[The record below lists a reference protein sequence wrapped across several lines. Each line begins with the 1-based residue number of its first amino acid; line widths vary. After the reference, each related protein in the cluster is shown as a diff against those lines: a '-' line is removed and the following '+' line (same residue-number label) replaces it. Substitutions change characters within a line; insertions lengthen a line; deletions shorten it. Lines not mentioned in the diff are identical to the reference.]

1 MFKRN
6 EKGFTLVELMIV
18 VVIIGILASIAI
30 PKFSSL
36 IGKTKAT
43 EAKTILGQIV
53 QSEKTYYF
61 TNNAYVDFNTALAD
75 PPVPNDGS
83 LDCPPIGFTQPDG
96 ARFAYGFETLTATAK
111 ERTDVA
117 TGDVNGDGD
126 TDDGLTLQINAAGD
140 IQGALTAD
148 MVW

>member
-1 MFKRN
+1 MFRRS

-43 EAKTILGQIV
+43 EAKTILGTIV
-53 QSEKTYYF
+53 QAEKSYYF
-61 TNNAYVDFNTALAD
+61 TSNAYVDFNAALAD
-75 PPVPNDGS
+75 PAADGS
-83 LDCPPIGFTQPDG
+83 TNCPPIGFQQPEG
-96 ARFAYGFETLTATAK
+96 ARFTYGFATLTATAK
-111 ERTDVA
+111 ERTDVP

-126 TDDGLTLQINAAGD
+126 TDDGLTLTIDPAGD
-140 IQGALTAD
+140 IQAALTAD
-148 MVW
+148 LVW